1 MEAVEDFVDF
11 EAEPD
16 VGVLLLCLQMDYYLT
31 YAFLSINHYYYEHF
45 EYHQR

>member
-16 VGVLLLCLQMDYYLT
+16 VDVLQPSLQMDYYLT
-31 YAFLSINHYYYEHF
+31 YVFLSINRYCYEHF